1 MFRKYKVV
9 WVLVA
14 VVAVILGI
22 MGVGAV
28 MAKPPLNPINE
39 NGVISA
45 AYQEVEGILRLV
57 NGEEDVRKSEVYI
70 SWNQEGPQGPAGPEG
85 PQGPEGPAGPQGPAG
100 GIDEASE
107 QEIKAGI
114 CAICELLEL
123 VEEAPGFCFAIKQ
136 HQTINTM
143 ENIVTV
149 NELYFVDNDEY
160 APSLDLL
167 LAVEY
172 GLFTIEDGWGNTF
185 VYYRDTPY
193 SYTVMSLG
201 YDGVVGPAPP
211 DPWFFGESGES
222 DIIYAVPPPGWLQV
236 PEFDTA
242 TKQHQTLVIMQTIMA
257 QLELYKVQHNDEYAP
272 SLEVLKT
279 EGYVTTIEDGWGN
292 TFVYYRDTPDSYSL
306 TSLGYD
312 GVVGPAPPD
321 PWYLGDS
328 GESDIIVAVPGGWI
342 QAPE

>member
-9 WVLVA
+9 WVSVA

-45 AYQEVEGILRLV
+45 AYQEVKGILRLV
-57 NGEEDVRKSEVYI
+57 NGEEDVRESEVYI

-85 PQGPEGPAGPQGPAG
+85 PEGPQGPAG

-114 CAICELLEL
+114 CAVCELLEL

-136 HQTINTM
+136 HQTIELM
-143 ENIVTV
+143 SVIININSVYYIY
-149 NELYFVDNDEY
+149 NSEY
-160 APSLDLL
+160 APSLEAL
-167 LAVEY
+167 VKF
-172 GLFTIEDGWGNTF
+172 GGVTIEDGWGNTF
-185 VYYRDTPY
+185 VYDRDTPY

-211 DPWFFGESGES
+211 DPWFFGECGES
-222 DIIYAVPPPGWLQV
+222 DIIYAVPGGWLQV
-236 PEFDTA
+236 PE
-242 TKQHQTLVIMQTIMA
+242 
-257 QLELYKVQHNDEYAP
+257 
-272 SLEVLKT
+272 
-279 EGYVTTIEDGWGN
+279 
-292 TFVYYRDTPDSYSL
+292 
-306 TSLGYD
+306 
-312 GVVGPAPPD
+312 
-321 PWYLGDS
+321 
-328 GESDIIVAVPGGWI
+328 
-342 QAPE
+342 